1 MSQDPGRSRQ
11 PPAIDTA
18 GLVQRKRAEIELLR
32 VEARLRAFGPAGA
45 WQPGAGDDASRRYRQ
60 LDDRRAEL
68 AAALA
73 SARPPRPGPAASPR
87 PPAAL
92 LGRPLLGRPLLD
104 RPIAPAVFDPV
115 SGVYGFGSSGV
126 VQPAPFSP
134 GTSVIPGPPST
145 GEILTVSSDTELG
158 GVMFTGDLHPAR
170 TPDTIWL
177 QNWQVLVP
185 FPAPPVRS
193 LFTYS
198 FGVYAVDNLATFAA
212 GQIMSFVS
220 LGETADLTTGEA
232 VPVDIDAGW
241 PIAAD
246 LGQPAPGYNG
256 TYGTLDGQVTVQRS
270 FLVSAG
276 QVPGVAVVLGAAAVL
291 DVGAG
296 FGLPFVEL
304 GVCGITITSD
314 PPTGLIS
321 YSYQPQLLTAP

>member
-73 SARPPRPGPAASPR
+73 SARPPRPGPAAGQAGPQ
-87 PPAAL
+87 PPAA
-92 LGRPLLGRPLLD
+92 LLGRPLLD

-115 SGVYGFGSSGV
+115 RGGYGFGSSGV
-126 VQPAPFSP
+126 VQPGPFSQ
-134 GTSVIPGPPST
+134 GVSVIPEPPST
-145 GEILTVSSDTELG
+145 GEILQVSVDEPG
-158 GVMFTGDLHPAR
+158 GVTFTGDLHPAR
-170 TPDTIWL
+170 EPAVIWL

-198 FGVYAVDNLATFAA
+198 FGVYAVDNLVTYGG

-220 LGETADLTTGEA
+220 LGETPDLTTGEA

-241 PIAAD
+241 PIAASI
-246 LGQPAPGYNG
+246 GQPAPLYNG
-256 TYGTLDGQVTVQRS
+256 TYGTLDGRVTVQRS

-276 QVPGVAVVLGAAAVL
+276 QVPGVAVVLGAAVVL
-291 DVGAG
+291 DAGGEFGA
-296 FGLPFVEL
+296 LSFVEL
-304 GVCGITITSD
+304 GACGIAITSD

-321 YSYQPQLLTAP
+321 YSYEPQLVIAP

>member
-1 MSQDPGRSRQ
+1 M
-11 PPAIDTA
+11 
-18 GLVQRKRAEIELLR
+18 VQRKRAEIELLR

-73 SARPPRPGPAASPR
+73 SARPPRPGPAAGQAGPR
-87 PPAAL
+87 PPAA
-92 LGRPLLGRPLLD
+92 LLGRPLLD

-134 GTSVIPGPPST
+134 GTFVLPAEPPNAGQFISTAQPGGFLFLADPPFAAAA
-145 GEILTVSSDTELG
+145 ED
-158 GVMFTGDLHPAR
+158 A
-170 TPDTIWL
+170 IWL

-185 FPAPPVRS
+185 FPPPPVRS

-198 FGVYAVDNLATFAA
+198 FRVQAVDNLFNSGG

-220 LGETADLTTGEA
+220 LGETPDLTTGEA

-241 PIAAD
+241 PIAAN
-246 LGQPAPGYNG
+246 LGQPAPLYNG

-276 QVPGVAVVLGAAAVL
+276 QVPGVAVVLGAAAAL
-291 DVGAG
+291 DVGTQLDLTFEAG
-296 FGLPFVEL
+296 A
-304 GVCGITITSD
+304 CIIAIKSD

-321 YSYQPQLLTAP
+321 YSYEPQLVIAP

>member
-73 SARPPRPGPAASPR
+73 SARPPRPGPAAGQAGPR
-87 PPAAL
+87 LPAA
-92 LGRPLLGRPLLD
+92 LLGRPLLD

-115 SGVYGFGSSGV
+115 RGGYGFGSSGV
-126 VQPAPFSP
+126 VQPGPFSP
-134 GTSVIPGPPST
+134 GVSVIPEPPST
-145 GEILTVSSDTELG
+145 GVILPWVDEPG
-158 GVMFTGDLHPAR
+158 GVTFTGDLRPA
-170 TPDTIWL
+170 PPYAVWL

-198 FGVYAVDNLATFAA
+198 FGVYAVDNLVTFGG

-220 LGETADLTTGEA
+220 LGETPDLTTGEA

-241 PIAAD
+241 PIAANLD
-246 LGQPAPGYNG
+246 QSAPQYNG
-256 TYGTLDGQVTVQRS
+256 SYGTLDGQVTVQRS

-276 QVPGVAVVLGAAAVL
+276 QVPGVAVVLGAAVVV
-291 DVGAG
+291 DVPPGGEWDLSFA
-296 FGLPFVEL
+296 EL
-304 GVCGITITSD
+304 GACGIAITSD

-321 YSYQPQLLTAP
+321 YSYEPQLVIAP